1 MIYADNAAT
10 TPVSPA
16 ARAAMIDAM
25 DKLYAQ
31 TIDAIGKMENT
42 IKK

>member
-25 DKLYAQ
+25 DKLWGNPPAC
-31 TIDAIGKMENT
+31 TPSASGPRRR
-42 IKK
+42 